1 MARQEFLERLAD
13 NHEIQIKKTLE
24 DLEARIVSQISTVTE
39 GADAISTKIAIDL
52 RTDLKRFIDETY
64 RTTADSL
71 VRDYDQIVNEFIE
84 EFGRLDIP
92 DKFKTLTEVDLLTI
106 NQLKFQQFA
115 GFEDLANRYLNEISA
130 QVYQN
135 AIAGKP
141 FNDILKDLRG
151 IITGD
156 VDRRG
161 RPMSIYAS
169 QIAHDSVM
177 QFDGQFT
184 VFKAKEA
191 GLKKFKYT
199 GTLVRDSRD
208 HCKKHLNKVYTEEE
222 LRRIW
227 QGSWAGKSEGDP
239 FIVRGGYRCRHT
251 WLPVADEFFDA
262 EETQQED
269 KPFSLFGDVSDDE
282 RDLLKEGFGN
292 TSSDIS
298 KVISLLPA
306 LKTLQSSGRGFYRSS
321 DDVVN
326 IGKKKSLETFVHEY
340 GHRIDRQ
347 LAVLFKNNKNLDLW
361 EKLSKNSKVLGT
373 FYFKD
378 LSNIR
383 SIATLSADKVV
394 QDSIDLGKKL
404 KQRKLSA
411 YNERRTA
418 LINAPDDDLAKAN
431 YYKKLNEKENVFL
444 NDNEIKEYLALK
456 KANKTGGEAGMFE
469 ITQRE
474 IYEFKLKLKYK
485 VIGGD
490 YGGYDMQFSGRFN
503 DFIGAIT
510 KEAIGYGHGKTYYS
524 RYPTIIKSGQRTVT
538 EGQTLE
544 AFAEYVT
551 IKYSGNAK
559 FRDYEFKLMEYF
571 APNTKAEYDFYFKE
585 FNKL

>member
-1 MARQEFLERLAD
+1 MNKEELE
-13 NHEIQIKKTLE
+13 K
-24 DLEARIVSQISTVTE
+24 QIS
-39 GADAISTKIAIDL
+39 
-52 RTDLKRFIDETY
+52 
-64 RTTADSL
+64 
-71 VRDYDQIVNEFIE
+71 
-84 EFGRLDIP
+84 
-92 DKFKTLTEVDLLTI
+92 LL
-106 NQLKFQQFA
+106 QER
-115 GFEDLANRYLNEISA
+115 GEANK
-130 QVYQN
+130 
-135 AIAGKP
+135 GMK
-141 FNDILKDLRG
+141 
-151 IITGD
+151 
-156 VDRRG
+156 
-161 RPMSIYAS
+161 
-169 QIAHDSVM
+169 
-177 QFDGQFT
+177 
-184 VFKAKEA
+184 
-191 GLKKFKYT
+191 
-199 GTLVRDSRD
+199 
-208 HCKKHLNKVYTEEE
+208 
-222 LRRIW
+222 
-227 QGSWAGKSEGDP
+227 QG
-239 FIVRGGYRCRHT
+239 Y
-251 WLPVADEFFDA
+251 
-262 EETQQED
+262 
-269 KPFSLFGDVSDDE
+269 E

-326 IGKKKSLETFVHEY
+326 IGKKKSLETFVHDY